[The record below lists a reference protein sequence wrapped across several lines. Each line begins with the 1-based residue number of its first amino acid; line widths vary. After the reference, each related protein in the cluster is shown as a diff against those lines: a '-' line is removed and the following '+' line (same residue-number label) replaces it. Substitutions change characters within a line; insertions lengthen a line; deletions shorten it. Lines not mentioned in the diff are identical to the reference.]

1 MNRLSLAPTV
11 SVIIPVYNAEPWL
24 AETIES
30 VLGQTCPPQQVIVV
44 DDGSTDQSAAV
55 ARRYARYIQLVAQPN
70 AGCAH
75 ARNHGVALAQGE
87 LLAFL
92 DADDGWLPERLALQL
107 AALAEAPTLEAVFG
121 QIEQRCAPDLAEQ
134 PVAFAAQVQD
144 GCTLNTLLIRRR
156 AFQRI
161 GAFDPALHLIN
172 AIEWLWR
179 ARRMGLQ
186 SEILPQVVA
195 WRRIHGENMS
205 IRERP
210 RVHAE
215 YFRLIRQMRQPVS
228 TCGLPCA
235 PTIEKSS

>member
-1 MNRLSLAPTV
+1 MSSLSLAPTV

-55 ARRYARYIQLVAQPN
+55 ARRYARYIQIEQQPN

-75 ARNHGVALAQGE
+75 ARNRGVALAQGE

-92 DADDGWLPERLALQL
+92 DADDGWLPEKLALQL

-121 QIEQRCAPDLAEQ
+121 QIEQRCVPDMIEQ
-134 PVAFAAQVQD
+134 PVAFVAHVQD
-144 GCTLNTLLIRRR
+144 GCTLNTLLIRRQ

-161 GAFDPALHLIN
+161 GAFEPTLHLIN

-179 ARRMGLQ
+179 ARRMGLSAQ
-186 SEILPQVVA
+186 ILPQVVA

-210 RVHAE
+210 QIHAE
-215 YFRLIRQMRQPVS
+215 YFRLLRQMKPQRV
-228 TCGLPCA
+228 
-235 PTIEKSS
+235 

>member
-1 MNRLSLAPTV
+1 MNKVSVTSTV
-11 SVIIPVYNAEPWL
+11 SVIIPVYNAAPWL

-30 VLGQTCPPQQVIVV
+30 VLGQTSPPQQVIVV

-55 ARRYARYIQLVAQPN
+55 ARRYAKYIQLAQQPN

-75 ARNHGVALAQGE
+75 ARNRGVALAHGA

-92 DADDGWLPERLALQL
+92 DADDGWLPEKLALQR
-107 AALAEAPTLEAVFG
+107 AALAEAPTVDAVFG
-121 QIEQRCAPDLAEQ
+121 QIEQRCNADIVEQ
-134 PVAFAAQVQD
+134 PLMFAANVQD
-144 GCTLNTLLIRRR
+144 GCTLNSLLIRRQ

-161 GAFDPALHLIN
+161 GLFDPTLHLIN
-172 AIEWLWR
+172 GIEWLWR

-186 SEILPQVVA
+186 TQLLPQVVA

-205 IRERP
+205 IRERA

-215 YFRLIRQMRQPVS
+215 YLRLIRMVLHQQRDALCLES
-228 TCGLPCA
+228 
-235 PTIEKSS
+235 